1 MKLNR
6 TEWAAIALTVVFLV
20 AAAGVTLAGSRSTGV
35 AEMPLAAVEP
45 SPSGGV
51 SAQTAGTESEK
62 ININTATAAELE
74 ALPGIGPVLAERIV
88 EYRTEYGPF
97 QMPEELMNV
106 SGIGEK
112 TYAGLAEQITAGTA
126 DQEGTQ

>member
-6 TEWAAIALTVVFLV
+6 TEWAAIVLTLVFLI
-20 AAAGVTLAGSRSTGV
+20 AAAAVTCAGSRSTGAV
-35 AEMPLAAVEP
+35 DTPLL
-45 SPSGGV
+45 PSGGV
-51 SAQTAGTESEK
+51 SVQTAERETEK
-62 ININTATAAELE
+62 LNINTATAAELE
-74 ALPGIGPVLAERIV
+74 TLPGIGPALAERIV
-88 EYRTEYGPF
+88 DYRAAHGPF